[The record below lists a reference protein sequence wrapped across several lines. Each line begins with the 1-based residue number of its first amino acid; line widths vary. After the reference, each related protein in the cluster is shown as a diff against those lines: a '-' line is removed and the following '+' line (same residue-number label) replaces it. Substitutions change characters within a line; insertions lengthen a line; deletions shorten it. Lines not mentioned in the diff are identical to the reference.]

1 MEKPAHSAAPRRH
14 QLQPGEPACSYQN
27 TWSWDSHSHTA
38 TPVILSPKSIPG
50 FSLRTRLTAKL
61 TSVTQHLPSLPVL
74 QAPGKGILPGMCP
87 VRVRHLH
94 PLAHLCREKLF
105 TQDSDLLSGIS
116 KRDSGTSRGQ
126 TVPAGQ
132 EWLGRLRSPR
142 PAGCTCASC
151 QSSSTPLIRLCNR
164 FEK

>member
-61 TSVTQHLPSLPVL
+61 TSVTRHLPSLPVL

-87 VRVRHLH
+87 VKSAAPTSLGTPVERKTVHTGLRLIERDLQEGQRHEQRPDSTCRAGMAGKAAEPGPSRLH
-94 PLAHLCREKLF
+94 MRLMPE
-105 TQDSDLLSGIS
+105 LLHSPN
-116 KRDSGTSRGQ
+116 Q
-126 TVPAGQ
+126 TLQ
-132 EWLGRLRSPR
+132 
-142 PAGCTCASC
+142 
-151 QSSSTPLIRLCNR
+151 QI
-164 FEK
+164 